1 MPEFRTF
8 LLKTALQQFLYHL
21 CPEKLSLSLIHNPV
35 IRIQTN
41 DMKIIFQDVA
51 AEAVDGGD
59 LGTLD
64 QRKLPCQVLILFSF
78 GKLLLNGC
86 IQTLP
91 HLSCRCSGKRYD
103 QELINIHRTD
113 RIGD

>member
-21 CPEKLSLSLIHNPV
+21 CPEKLSLSLIHDPV

-64 QRKLPCQVLILFSF
+64 QRKLPVS
-78 GKLLLNGC
+78 GAHPLLLRKASS
-86 IQTLP
+86 QWLHSDAPASLLP
-91 HLSCRCSGKRYD
+91 LPG
-103 QELINIHRTD
+103 
-113 RIGD
+113 